1 MTSSKIQQPLWP
13 VSKVIPL
20 LARAGFLLLR
30 AAAPVSCLG
39 YRFLPRPTH
48 LQLVDWPGHLHAGDG
63 REPLRSASPG
73 RLGVAVLVDAL
84 RRHPVHPAVLF
95 QPV

>member
-20 LARAGFLLLR
+20 LERAGFLLLR

-48 LQLVDWPGHLHAGDG
+48 LQLGDWPGHLHAGDG

-73 RLGVAVLVDAL
+73 RLGVAVRGDRL
-84 RRHPVHPAVLF
+84 RRHAVNPPLLFPPV
-95 QPV
+95 